1 MAPFHITSQALRKAQ
16 IEAETALTIFDA
28 RSGEKSPPAG
38 TSNGNR
44 ARWRQSDVKR
54 AIAAA
59 EQAEL
64 GSYRVEIAPDGTI
77 AIVVGDPADTA
88 DPAPG
93 RDLSGDRPGA

>member
-1 MAPFHITSQALRKAQ
+1 MSPFHITAQALRKAQ
-16 IEAETALTIFDA
+16 LRAETALAIFDV
-28 RSGEKSPPAG
+28 RSGAKAPPAENPKDG
-38 TSNGNR
+38 R

-64 GSYRVEIAPDGTI
+64 GSYRIEIAPDGTI
-77 AIVVGDPADTA
+77 AIIVGDPADTA

-93 RDLSGDRPGA
+93 RDLSGDRPGV